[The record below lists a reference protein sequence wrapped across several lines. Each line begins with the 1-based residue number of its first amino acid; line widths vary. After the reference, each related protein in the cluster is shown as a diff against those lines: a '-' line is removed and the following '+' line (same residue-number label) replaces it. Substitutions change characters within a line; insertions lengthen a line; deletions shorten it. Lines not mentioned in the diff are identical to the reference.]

1 MIQPAKS
8 NYDVNALKIGLAPS
22 GLTTGTISPKI
33 FQHELAFTAVE
44 RGTATQTEYLVIVGW
59 SSSDAHDFIL
69 RITVRALEWGRVG
82 MAALYP
88 RKGSN

>member
-1 MIQPAKS
+1 LIQPAKS
-8 NYDVNALKIGLAPS
+8 SYDVNALKIGLAPS

-59 SSSDAHDFIL
+59 SGFDAHDFIL
-69 RITVRALEWGRVG
+69 RITVRALEWGRVRYG
-82 MAALYP
+82 GTISE
-88 RKGSN
+88 KGSN